1 MRRPPLNAFS
11 GTRAGSSASQLRVT
25 DFSGLDAD
33 VVEDVEHESVPHS
46 PHRAGTGVRL
56 GRHGRAEGLLHRYV
70 NAHPLLLVVPDADA
84 DVVLGLDDSQLL
96 ELAVIVA
103 VSLNAVGVLWPLAGP
118 RPSAR
123 RRA

>member
-1 MRRPPLNAFS
+1 MFAW
-11 GTRAGSSASQLRVT
+11 
-25 DFSGLDAD
+25 LDAD
-33 VVEDVEHESVPHS
+33 VVEDVEHERVPNS
-46 PHRAGTGVRL
+46 PHWAGTGAWL
-56 GRHGRAEGLLHRYV
+56 GHGHAEGLLHRYV
-70 NAHPLLLVVPDADA
+70 NPHPLLLVVPDADA